1 MSKSKKMMNTTLY
14 QIAFVMLFMLIACGS
29 GIPNR
34 EISPE
39 KQEYYE
45 RLKRNFEPGQID
57 HFPEK
62 LVSEVATIQFLHEIE
77 KNDINLMLYEFELSD
92 KQIELIRE
100 KFEAMEGVKK
110 YHSSDSNLLYVVSNM
125 PDVSISLRQKNNLNS
140 RSKTSLPVVALNNY
154 PLNNPEFDKMANREF
169 DIYVVD
175 AKPDKVEKFSDLPP
189 NANMPSKWQNGIS
202 KGVSINEK
210 DKMAVFWTVIW

>member
-1 MSKSKKMMNTTLY
+1 MNTKVY
-14 QIAFVMLFMLIACGS
+14 QIAFVMLFMLMACGS
-29 GIPNR
+29 GISNQ

-45 RLKRNFEPGQID
+45 RLKRNFEPEQID

-62 LVSEVATIQFLHEIE
+62 LVSEVATIQFLQEIE

-92 KQIELIRE
+92 KQIKLIRE
-100 KFEAMEGVKK
+100 KFDAVQGVKK
-110 YHSSDSNLLYVVSNM
+110 YHSSDSNLLYVTSNM
-125 PDVSISLRQKNNLNS
+125 PDVSIGLRQKHNLNS
-140 RSKTSLPVVALNNY
+140 RPKTSLPIVALSNY
-154 PLNNPEFDKMANREF
+154 PLDNPEFDKMANGEF

-175 AKPDKVEKFSDLPP
+175 AKPDKVKKYSDLPP
-189 NANMPSKWQNGIS
+189 NPNMPSGWQNGIS

-210 DKMAVFWTVIW
+210 DKVVVFWTVIW